1 MIYALTMTQN
11 QASVLQKACS
21 EYEELRWNKWKVFVE
36 DVGSSVGQSTRE
48 QALEALEGAMRTAL
62 GNIPPSPTDEME
74 HAFSLSF
81 KMKPQL
87 LEMDEDDHITLEMDQ
102 GQTEF
107 VQMVLEEYFRLRLN
121 QWFEFATEV
130 ACNGYV
136 YDKEDP
142 DNGKKFS
149 AYLKRRDASKEKF
162 EKAMQM
168 LVPRYGRQTEDML
181 IAQDIWQVIRYRL
194 YLDNGGDPNGAVV
207 DARPPMQIS
216 QEPLPKFIR
225 KKEGV

>member
-1 MIYALTMTQN
+1 MMYELTMTKN
-11 QASVLQKACS
+11 QTAIVRKAAD
-21 EYEELRWNKWKVFVE
+21 EYGDLRINKWNAFVN
-36 DVGSSVGQSTRE
+36 DVGRSTDKHIQK
-48 QALEALEGAMRTAL
+48 QALNEFDQAMRTAW
-62 GNIPPSPTDEME
+62 GESAPTSTDEMVSAAALAFYLRHQLPELDEEDSFALELGQE
-74 HAFSLSF
+74 HAELV
-81 KMKPQL
+81 KV
-87 LEMDEDDHITLEMDQ
+87 I
-102 GQTEF
+102 
-107 VQMVLEEYFRLRLN
+107 LEEYFRLRLN
-121 QWFEFATEV
+121 QWFDYATEV
-130 ACNGYV
+130 SCNGYV

-142 DNGKKFS
+142 DNDNKFS
-149 AYLKRRDASKEKF
+149 AYIKRRDASKEKF

-194 YLDNGGDPNGAVV
+194 YLDKGGDPNGAVV